1 VPYGQAG
8 EGVFTLY
15 GTLAILRH
23 APHRREAETLFPLLW
38 SPETERRLREM
49 GAVDYA
55 LLERGKGREETPVHW
70 SLPPDEVEAVLSESA
85 ALIRSH
91 LE

>member
-1 VPYGQAG
+1 M
-8 EGVFTLY
+8 
-15 GTLAILRH
+15 
-23 APHRREAETLFPLLW
+23 LFPLLW
-38 SPETERRLREM
+38 SQETERRLREM